1 MTLNLN
7 LDSSQVDQWR
17 DESLTKPST
26 YTVWSRSRRS
36 CMLVTVATC
45 ISISISLWYVSDVL
59 RARHSP
65 LTGSTAYD
73 TDTVD
78 WSRFAYTQ
86 YVTNVDY
93 LCNSVMLFQI
103 LHHLGSRADRLMLYP
118 NTMHY
123 DKTDNKK
130 EAELLLKARDL
141 YNVQLVPVQVMHS
154 DIAEGKCFFRR
165 SRDDAN
171 IRIRLMGR

>member
-1 MTLNLN
+1 
-7 LDSSQVDQWR
+7 
-17 DESLTKPST
+17 
-26 YTVWSRSRRS
+26 
-36 CMLVTVATC
+36 
-45 ISISISLWYVSDVL
+45 
-59 RARHSP
+59 
-65 LTGSTAYD
+65 
-73 TDTVD
+73 
-78 WSRFAYTQ
+78 
-86 YVTNVDY
+86 
-93 LCNSVMLFQI
+93 MLFQI

>member
-1 MTLNLN
+1 M
-7 LDSSQVDQWR
+7 V
-17 DESLTKPST
+17 
-26 YTVWSRSRRS
+26 VA
-36 CMLVTVATC
+36 VATC
-45 ISISISLWYVSDVL
+45 ISISISLWYLSAVL
-59 RARHSP
+59 RAAHTP
-65 LTGSTAYD
+65 LMGSTAYD

-86 YVTNVDY
+86 YVTNVNY
-93 LCNSVMLFQI
+93 LCNSVMLFEI
-103 LHHLGSRADRLMLYP
+103 LHRLESKADRLLLYP

-123 DKTDNKK
+123 DRTDNKK